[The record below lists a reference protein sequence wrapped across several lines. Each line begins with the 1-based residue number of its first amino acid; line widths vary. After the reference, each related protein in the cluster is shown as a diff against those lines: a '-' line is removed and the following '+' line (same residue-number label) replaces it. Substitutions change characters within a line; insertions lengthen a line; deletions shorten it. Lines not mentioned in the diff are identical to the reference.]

1 MGKDAAISV
10 IDLHKTFK
18 VPHDRDTSLKSAV
31 INLFKKKKYTKMLA
45 ADGISF
51 SVKGGEFL
59 GIIGRNGSGKSTM
72 LKMLAGIYQ
81 PDSGKIKINGK
92 LSPFLEVGVGFNPEL
107 SGRDNIYLSGTI
119 LGLTKKEIDGKFSEI
134 VDFAEME
141 EFIDQKVKNY
151 SSGMQVRLA
160 FSVAIQ
166 AHSDILLIDEVL
178 AVGDANF
185 QAKCNRVFHRLKKEG
200 RTIVFVTHSMPAVSE
215 YCDRVILLKDGKIFK
230 EGRPKDVIT
239 EYEKLNFDNKEG
251 SGLDT
256 ASWGSMTASVGKI
269 IYSVNGKTIKGPIGY
284 KNPFSIDFEID
295 NSSNSDIHA
304 NLAVEIFKM
313 DGTKCFG
320 AVTNNVKDGQL
331 IIPLQGKYV
340 QTLKINN
347 NSLIPGEY
355 YIDFRLFEGSS
366 LEDIIH
372 ASAYASS
379 FNIAGETAANGIT
392 DLGYGWGGNTQEGK

>member
-1 MGKDAAISV
+1 MEDDIAISV
-10 IDLHKTFK
+10 IDLHKSFK
-18 VPHDRDTSLKSAV
+18 VPHDKDTSLKAAV
-31 INLFKKKKYTKMLA
+31 INLFKKKKYTEMLA
-45 ADGISF
+45 ADGINF
-51 SVKGGEFL
+51 SVKRGEFL

-107 SGRDNIYLSGTI
+107 SGRDNVYLSGTI
-119 LGLTKKEIDGKFSEI
+119 LGLTKKEIDGKFDEI
-134 VDFAEME
+134 VEFAEMA

-178 AVGDANF
+178 AVGDSNF

-215 YCDRVILLKDGKIFK
+215 YCDRVILLKNGKIFK
-230 EGRPKDVIT
+230 EGLPKSVIT
-239 EYEKLNFDNKEG
+239 EYEKLNFDNDDG
-251 SGLDT
+251 SSLDT
-256 ASWGSMTASVGKI
+256 ASWGSMAASVRKI
-269 IYSVNGKTIKGPIGY
+269 KYVQKGNRSRNSISY
-284 KNPFSIDFEID
+284 EKPFSIEFEIE
-295 NSSNSDIHA
+295 NKSTKEIPA

-320 AVTNNVKDGQL
+320 AVTNGDKKGQFVISIKGKNIQL
-331 IIPLQGKYV
+331 IIG
-340 QTLKINN
+340 NN
-347 NSLIPGEY
+347 TLIPGEY
-355 YIDFRLFEGSS
+355 YIDFRLFEESR

-379 FNIAGETAANGIT
+379 FSISGETSASGIT
-392 DLGYGWGGNTQEGK
+392 NLGYTWGKNT